1 MRAYPDCG
9 EVDITWMAFMKK
21 SEKSVIRLYERL
33 CFGVDYDSQLRF
45 GIRQNK
51 LAAELFDSG
60 ALQDTMTEIDAAV
73 AEETKNAEEK
83 LQGTAA
89 ITNTR
94 NAQSAGTAFGSTDDA
109 IPENVCDHH
118 WRRRH

>member
-60 ALQDTMTEIDAAV
+60 ALQDAMTEIDAAV
-73 AEETKNAEEK
+73 AEETKNAEAK
-83 LQGTAA
+83 LQGNAA
-89 ITNTR
+89 STNTR
-94 NAQSAGTAFGSTDDA
+94 NAQSAGTAPGSTDDA
-109 IPENVCDHH
+109 IPENACDLH

>member
-1 MRAYPDCG
+1 MRNYPDCG

-60 ALQDTMTEIDAAV
+60 ALQDAMTEIDAAV
-73 AEETKNAEEK
+73 AEETKKA
-83 LQGTAA
+83 
-89 ITNTR
+89 
-94 NAQSAGTAFGSTDDA
+94 
-109 IPENVCDHH
+109 
-118 WRRRH
+118 